1 MGWKCMF
8 TLGMTLTS
16 GYNLNLREI
25 ERVTNFYFFCPKSV
39 QNATFE
45 NEFLAWL
52 DKVKGVVFHE
62 EKEKGRQTSCVS
74 YVYMCFKSISAYTVL

>member
-1 MGWKCMF
+1 MYDYTRNDSNFRVYIDFERYKEGGE
-8 TLGMTLTS
+8 L
-16 GYNLNLREI
+16 LN
-25 ERVTNFYFFCPKSV
+25 FFALKRV

-74 YVYMCFKSISAYTVL
+74 YVYMCFKSIGAYTDL